1 MKSMTG
7 YGNKK
12 WQTSDLS
19 VEVVIRAVNGRFFE
33 PRFHLPREYFFM
45 ESDLKKSLNQKVQ
58 RGTVDIFLF
67 RKLNT
72 HGRSQKVLVNES
84 LANKIY
90 ASYQGLSRKLQI
102 PLQHPM
108 ELILKNPEVVRI
120 DDNSEVSAQ
129 EKKAVHQIFIE
140 AVKSLDQERAREGEA
155 LKKHLLNLVKN
166 LGQQLNEI
174 SKQREKANHLLKE
187 KYDLKFKTRT
197 QGLEVDQQRW
207 AQEVM
212 IYLDKSDIN
221 EELQRLSEH
230 LSHLTTLLKSSH
242 AEGKKLDFYTQEL
255 LREMN
260 TIGSKSQLAS
270 ITQFV
275 VEAKTSIEKIKEQ
288 VQNVE

>member
-1 MKSMTG
+1 MTG

-12 WQTSDLS
+12 WQSSDLS

-45 ESDLKKSLNQKVQ
+45 EAELKKSLNQKVQ
-58 RGTVDIFLF
+58 RGTIDIFFF

-72 HGRSQKVLVNES
+72 HGRSQKVIVNEA
-84 LANKIY
+84 LAGKIY
-90 ASYQGLSRKLQI
+90 SSYQGLSKKLRI

-108 ELILKNPEVVRI
+108 EMILKNPEVVKI
-120 DDNSEVSAQ
+120 DDNNEVSPQ
-129 EKKAVHQIFIE
+129 EKKAIQQIFSE
-140 AVKSLDQERAREGEA
+140 AVRSLDQERAREGEA
-155 LKKHLLNLVKN
+155 LKKHLLQLVKS
-166 LGQQLNEI
+166 LTHQLSEI
-174 SKQREKANHLLKE
+174 SRQREKANQVLKE
-187 KYDLKFKTRT
+187 KYDQKFKART
-197 QGLEVDQQRW
+197 QGLEVDQQRL
-207 AQEVM
+207 AQEV
-212 IYLDKSDIN
+212 ILYLDKSDIN

-230 LSHLTTLLKSSH
+230 LNHLNSLLKSAH